1 MPNRPKEPHAI
12 DPRKLPSGRWKGRVQ
27 YWDPDTGKRKEIT
40 QTFASPREAKKWIR
54 ETEQRFKTHTRPPT
68 DETFA
73 AFMARWLVHHATQ
86 LRDTTAADYQ
96 IQAKKA
102 TDVLGVKRLK
112 TSRHWIPRAL
122 YSTHGRRVIQPE
134 CALCA
139 CCLSAG
145 FK

>member
-1 MPNRPKEPHAI
+1 MPNRPKKPHAI

-112 TSRHWIPRAL
+112 DLTVLDSKSSILNSWKAGYPA
-122 YSTHGRRVIQPE
+122 GV
-134 CALCA
+134 CAMCM
-139 CCLSAG
+139 LSVG
-145 FK
+145 GL